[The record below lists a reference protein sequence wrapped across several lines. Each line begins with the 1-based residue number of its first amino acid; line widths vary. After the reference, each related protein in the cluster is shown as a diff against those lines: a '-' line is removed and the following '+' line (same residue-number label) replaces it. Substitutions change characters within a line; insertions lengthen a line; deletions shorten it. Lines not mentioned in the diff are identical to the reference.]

1 MWIEGGFSAVKNSIM
16 AQSTACPHSLPIFTG
31 TDPELWIAMGSRL
44 LILEGRYYV
53 TE

>member
-1 MWIEGGFSAVKNSIM
+1 M

-31 TDPELWIAMGSRL
+31 AEPELWIAVGSRIP
-44 LILEGRYYV
+44 ILEGRYYV